1 MKVLSVSEFAD
12 FCKKKSPSCYIY
24 ATQNQQDSQ
33 CDNLRVVLKFPS
45 VIINLKPDRICFA
58 NENDKL
64 SVERVKFVKIYDDK
78 PCVGTVFKI
87 HSEGRNGDKVSTWLM
102 D

>member
-1 MKVLSVSEFAD
+1 MKNFSVSEFAD

-33 CDNLRVVLKFPS
+33 YDSLRMILRFQS
-45 VIINLKPDRICFA
+45 VIINLKPDRICFV

-64 SVERVKFVKIYDDK
+64 SVEGVKYVRVYEDK

-87 HSEGRNGDKVSTWLM
+87 YSEGRNGDKVSTWIM